1 MIKNDSNTTETNMK
15 PKYKYLTSSR
25 VNSTIK
31 KHGLQIQYTNTV
43 HRAGDGYFYFTDLK
57 TGDQVG
63 DSIMVARLH
72 HLSIQQWRDAAAA
85 ARGSVADG
93 YAEAEAAHKAAIKTD
108 ALKIKEL
115 INSLD
120 ELDKSARALEK
131 NLKPVETWDD
141 AVEAAQE
148 DQLGS
153 RAAEA
158 PESAA
163 LQWA

>member
-1 MIKNDSNTTETNMK
+1 MIKNNSNTTETNMK

-31 KHGLQIQYTNTV
+31 KHGLQIQYTK
-43 HRAGDGYFYFTDLK
+43 GDGYFYFTDLK

-85 ARGSVADG
+85 ARGTVAQG

-131 NLKPVETWDD
+131 NIKPVETWDE

-148 DQLGS
+148 ELAQ
-153 RAAEA
+153 A
-158 PESAA
+158 
-163 LQWA
+163 

>member
-1 MIKNDSNTTETNMK
+1 MIKNNTNTTSEATNVK
-15 PKYKYLTSSR
+15 PKYKYLTSQR

-31 KHGLQIQYTNTV
+31 KHGLEVAYTK
-43 HRAGDGYFYFTDLK
+43 GDGYFYFLDLK

-85 ARGSVADG
+85 ARGTVADG
-93 YAEAEAAHKAAIKTD
+93 YAEAEAAHKAVIKTD
-108 ALKIKEL
+108 ASKIKEL

-131 NLKPVETWDD
+131 NVKPVETWDD

-148 DQLGS
+148 DLV
-153 RAAEA
+153 EA
-158 PESAA
+158 QA
-163 LQWA
+163 

>member
-1 MIKNDSNTTETNMK
+1 MA
-15 PKYKYLTSSR
+15 YKYLTTAR
-25 VNSTIK
+25 INSTIK
-31 KHGLQIQYTNTV
+31 KHGLEVAYTKG
-43 HRAGDGYFYFTDLK
+43 AGYFYFLDLK
-57 TGDQVG
+57 TGEQVG
-63 DSIMVARLH
+63 ESVMVAKMH
-72 HLSIQQWRDAAAA
+72 HLTIQQWRDAAAA
-85 ARGSVADG
+85 ARGTVAEG
-93 YAEAEAAHKAAIKTD
+93 YAEAEAAHKAVIKTD

-131 NLKPVETWDD
+131 NIKPVETWDD
-141 AVEAAQE
+141 AVEATQE

-163 LQWA
+163 LEWA